1 MSAIEAA
8 FFGSLGRDAEQRAS
22 KPGRPYLLLNVRV
35 GEGDGAQWV
44 NVRCFDK
51 DAVEIADKFVKG
63 ARVYVEGKL
72 SLSEWTNAD
81 GMVKTG
87 LSVMSWYCRLAQI
100 GRQKMRDGVKPKEK
114 GSGAAGSTFYDDRI
128 PFSPEVR

>member
-44 NVRCFDK
+44 NVRCIDK
-51 DAVEIADKFVKG
+51 DAVEIADRFVKG

-72 SLSEWTNAD
+72 SLNEWTTAD
-81 GMVKTG
+81 GVVKAG
-87 LSVMSWYCRLAQI
+87 LSCMLDHARV
-100 GRQKMRDGVKPKEK
+100 
-114 GSGAAGSTFYDDRI
+114 AAGRIGLASTPASGFLRAGNVT
-128 PFSPEVR
+128 PRAAM

>member
-8 FFGSLGRDAEQRAS
+8 FFGSLGRDAEQRTS
-22 KPGRPYLLLNVRV
+22 KPGRPYLLLNVRM

-51 DAVEIADKFVKG
+51 DAVEIADKFAKG

-72 SLSEWTNAD
+72 SLNEWITAD
-81 GMVKTG
+81 GVVKAG
-87 LSVMSWYCRLAQI
+87 LSCMSFHTRLSQI
-100 GRQKMRDGVKPKEK
+100 GRQKAKHADDKIIRTAAERLNEIADMRDDVGRR
-114 GSGAAGSTFYDDRI
+114 A
-128 PFSPEVR
+128 

>member
-44 NVRCFDK
+44 SVLTFDPQ
-51 DAVEIADKFVKG
+51 AIEAADKLVKG
-63 ARVYVEGKL
+63 ARVYCEGTL
-72 SLSEWTNAD
+72 RLNEWQGQD
-81 GMVKTG
+81 GAVRQG
-87 LSVMSWYCRLAQI
+87 LSIMSFHTRLSQI
-100 GRQKMRDGVKPKEK
+100 GRQKAKHADDKIIRTAAERLNEIADMRDDVGRC
-114 GSGAAGSTFYDDRI
+114 A
-128 PFSPEVR
+128 